1 MIKVRTFTSQLN
13 IFHTRNEL
21 VELDKAVN
29 DFVASHGIRKVFSV
43 SDAVTTGVKGEAIG
57 IIRVVTYEEP
67 GEGSREK
74 ILGKMEKKLNVWGKE
89 IETLRGKADRLGAE
103 ARKKLQEQVEELRAK
118 QESTRKKLT
127 EMKKTGGEAWEDLR
141 TGAEAALD
149 DLRKAGERA
158 LGKGKNKKRG

>member
-1 MIKVRTFTSQLN
+1 MIRVKTFTSQLK

-21 VELDKAVN
+21 LELDQAVN
-29 DFVASHGIRKVFSV
+29 DFVASQGIRKVISV

-57 IIRVVTYEEP
+57 IIRVITYEEP
-67 GEGSREK
+67 GEGAREK
-74 ILGKMEKKLNVWGKE
+74 VLGKMEEKLKEWGGE
-89 IETLRGKADRLGAE
+89 IENLRGKADMLGAE

-118 QESTRKKLT
+118 QESARQKLQ
-127 EMKKTGGEAWEDLR
+127 EMRKTGGEAWEDLR

-158 LGKGKNKKRG
+158 LGKRKK